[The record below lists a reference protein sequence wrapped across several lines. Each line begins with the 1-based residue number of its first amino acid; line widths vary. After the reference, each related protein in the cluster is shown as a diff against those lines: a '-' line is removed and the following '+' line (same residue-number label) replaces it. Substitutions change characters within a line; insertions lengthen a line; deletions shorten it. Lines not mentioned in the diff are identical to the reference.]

1 MFENVNTSEGS
12 FGRTGRNVGNVENF
26 SLHGRYQV
34 ECRDTNG
41 VIKWTDTID
50 NLVVT
55 VGKNDLLD
63 KYLSG
68 TSYTATWYMGLIS
81 ATSFTT
87 GLAATDTASSHPGWV
102 EDTGYSNTARPTAAW
117 SAASN
122 GSKSLSS
129 ALVFNINTTTTI
141 KGCFLINNAT
151 KGGTTGVLFSAGL
164 FANGDKLLSSGD
176 ILSVNYTLNT

>member
-1 MFENVNTSEGS
+1 MLENVNTGEGA
-12 FGRTGRNVGNVENF
+12 FGGIGRNVVDTENL
-26 SLHGRYQV
+26 SPRGQYRV
-34 ECRDTNG
+34 ECRDANG
-41 VIKWTDTID
+41 VIKWFDTID

-81 ATSFTT
+81 ATSYTSGPT
-87 GLAATDTASSHPGWV
+87 AADTAASHSGWT
-102 EDTGYSNTARPTAAW
+102 EDTGYSNATRPTAAW

-129 ALVFNINTTTTI
+129 ALTFNINTSTTI
-141 KGCFLINNAT
+141 KGCFLISNAT

-164 FANGDKLLSSGD
+164 FTNGDKVLSSGD
-176 ILSVNYTLNT
+176 TLSVSYTLNT